1 MATVSSSTFLGGMQN
16 IKANRAVEIKDLVN
30 CAVVPYSNPIS
41 MTGSKNI
48 KDTNKTKNLAIA
60 TVKLGQSAYLH
71 SQQIQVTIELS
82 HPKSIQRDPGCWI
95 QLLRRE
101 CYFAGEH
108 SKEYEHVIATTAEA
122 LHIGSDN
129 TGAIHTTLNIPA
141 DAYPSMTT
149 TKIVSIQYRLLILFD
164 MRPKMGF
171 LEMKNRRTVNRKLR
185 TRLLEAPGGFEVDVP
200 IVIGTISDKEH
211 QHRPSLVMFDAR
223 DALGVHDPMT
233 SVADA
238 TSQLSLCTA
247 AHGATRSTPSSPG
260 PSTAPYGQGSPT
272 PSFYV
277 PATHYSPKNGSSGY
291 NTMPA
296 SYGRKLSEASH
307 RTTSSTEP
315 AESSVAASRSQ
326 KAPAQTPGS
335 NVPRSHL
342 SKPLPA
348 LPVSPTITVSPFS
361 VSTGAP
367 LGPSAS
373 APHYFM
379 PMTTASPP
387 SALFAPP
394 LHLPGATRSG
404 SMDTS
409 PTGYPREKI
418 PFTTPSPVQIHPP
431 PMAIQVPS
439 PTAPHAVNLGL
450 GPASPDVMHRR
461 LPSSTTPGH
470 HQVYSPSPIPSFHG
484 VMAPDS
490 QGLTS
495 QYPAPPHQRAASEQN
510 MYYPL
515 PSSAGVTQ
523 YCSSP
528 SDTDSAPPYTPSG
541 KY

>member
-1 MATVSSSTFLGGMQN
+1 MKKLSIVLNEDSASEKSSSVRYMPGDTIAGHLTFNTSSSVKYTCIKIHFVGVVSTKLSKATEEVYVLNQQVVLLGKPTNAEEYTLEEGKHSWPFEFLVPMQHIPSSGKYRHGNVKYNLMATVSSSTFLGGMQN

-296 SYGRKLSEASH
+296 TPSISYDHSLAVFRINRCSTRAFSFCASLLYAH
-307 RTTSSTEP
+307 DNCITTVRLIRTTT
-315 AESSVAASRSQ
+315 
-326 KAPAQTPGS
+326 
-335 NVPRSHL
+335 
-342 SKPLPA
+342 
-348 LPVSPTITVSPFS
+348 
-361 VSTGAP
+361 
-367 LGPSAS
+367 
-373 APHYFM
+373 
-379 PMTTASPP
+379 
-387 SALFAPP
+387 
-394 LHLPGATRSG
+394 
-404 SMDTS
+404 TS
-409 PTGYPREKI
+409 PRGYEIWIYGHKSNRVSAREDTFHY
-418 PFTTPSPVQIHPP
+418 PFTRPDPS
-431 PMAIQVPS
+431 
-439 PTAPHAVNLGL
+439 TAH
-450 GPASPDVMHRR
+450 
-461 LPSSTTPGH
+461 GH
-470 HQVYSPSPIPSFHG
+470 SG
-484 VMAPDS
+484 A
-490 QGLTS
+490 LTYRTS
-495 QYPAPPHQRAASEQN
+495 
-510 MYYPL
+510 
-515 PSSAGVTQ
+515 
-523 YCSSP
+523 CC
-528 SDTDSAPPYTPSG
+528 
-541 KY
+541 